1 MTLNKLTTIND
12 LIFQL
17 RTVSGILEFEQTM
30 LVISQFYDYTATNFT
45 NGKLENEAGSNE
57 GSCKIFYFAQLNE
70 LTELETLRLFGTYY
84 RHDVLANPTGTD
96 HGNIRNFMLS
106 GWSGIKF
113 DSPALVKRAQ

>member
-1 MTLNKLTTIND
+1 MTIND

-17 RTVSGILEFEQTM
+17 RTASAIVEFEQTM
-30 LVISQFYDYTATNFT
+30 QLISQFYDYTATRFN
-45 NGKLENEAGSNE
+45 NGELENKAGSNE

-70 LTELETLRLFGTYY
+70 LTELETLSLFGTYY
-84 RHDVLANPTGTD
+84 RNDVLANPTGKD

>member
-1 MTLNKLTTIND
+1 MTIND

-17 RTVSGILEFEQTM
+17 RTASAVLEFEQTM
-30 LVISQFYDYTATNFT
+30 QVISQFYNYTATRFT
-45 NGKLENEAGSNE
+45 NGELENKAGSNE

-84 RHDVLANPTGTD
+84 RNDVLADPTGTD

-106 GWSGIKF
+106 GWSEIKF